1 MTIYLYIKGI
11 MIMNSIIIAYLL
23 HDKTSQKQILILI
36 NCKLFITYSHNK
48 LEEIN

>member
-1 MTIYLYIKGI
+1 

-36 NCKLFITYSHNK
+36 INCKLFITYSHNK
-48 LEEIN
+48 LEEIK